1 MREEM
6 FLEFLVGWTDI
17 YNYTKYQNG
26 EAFCCTIYIKI
37 AKKDI
42 LKIESIFYIS
52 VDFINMTTCMKV

>member
-1 MREEM
+1 MRKH
-6 FLEFLVGWTDI
+6 FVALF
-17 YNYTKYQNG
+17 N
-26 EAFCCTIYIKI
+26 IKI